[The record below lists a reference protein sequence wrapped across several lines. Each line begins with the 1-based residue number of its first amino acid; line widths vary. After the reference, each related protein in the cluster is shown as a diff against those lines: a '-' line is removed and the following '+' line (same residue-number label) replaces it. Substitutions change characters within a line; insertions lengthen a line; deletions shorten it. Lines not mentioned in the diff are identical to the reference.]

1 MKIKEV
7 CAKTGLTDRTVRFYI
22 EEGLIFPAYTENY
35 LGRKAFDFSESDVE
49 ALRDI
54 AVLREFDFSV
64 EEIRRLLNDPESSGE
79 VIADVRARTE
89 ERVAAGRQHAQA
101 LAALDGE
108 RAYTVSEL
116 ARLLSFSEEPTV
128 PTDTGRTHVLRRVLG
143 VLRAIAMLAV
153 LLSPPA
159 FGVTLPILRAK
170 GFVHPVAEPLFIF
183 LLIVTMLPT
192 LFACVSFLLPRLR
205 RWIPTRVL
213 IVACLCAIPLSAIL
227 GAASVSECMHTWRDF
242 STEVAVCHTLADT
255 LRALNPT
262 LTVEIYTTPS
272 LREVFEKE

>member
-22 EEGLIFPAYTENY
+22 EEGLILPAYTENY

-153 LLSPPA
+153 FLSPPE

-170 GFVHPVAEPLFIF
+170 GFVHQLILYFHFFFCFIF
-183 LLIVTMLPT
+183 KMFLGSLYLTFLSLL
-192 LFACVSFLLPRLR
+192 
-205 RWIPTRVL
+205 
-213 IVACLCAIPLSAIL
+213 
-227 GAASVSECMHTWRDF
+227 
-242 STEVAVCHTLADT
+242 
-255 LRALNPT
+255 
-262 LTVEIYTTPS
+262 
-272 LREVFEKE
+272 